1 MNSIPAI
8 CTIPP
13 LNMMSAAKRHM
24 LPPVP
29 IIVLVQK
36 YMARL
41 KGLLSGLRACKI
53 LLDCIVKGWIGVE
66 GNSLVP
72 IPPPTFLVAANGQS
86 LPDERCFRRNRVAV
100 KSYQGGKGFGKC
112 IDRPKSIPLVHL
124 RPWDGK
130 EIHLKCISLIPKP
143 QEVRCAVTD
152 VYPMDLVKAIV
163 ALRPR
168 DSYKGST
175 FRSRLLEGFASGYR
189 FCFHSRD
196 ILCAH
201 DKRRTLRNSGH

>member
-29 IIVLVQK
+29 IIVPVQK

-41 KGLLSGLRACKI
+41 KGLLSGLVIRQIGWSRGLLACPNRKTH
-53 LLDCIVKGWIGVE
+53 LL
-66 GNSLVP
+66 L
-72 IPPPTFLVAANGQS
+72 
-86 LPDERCFRRNRVAV
+86 
-100 KSYQGGKGFGKC
+100 
-112 IDRPKSIPLVHL
+112 PKSIPLVHL